1 MLKGK
6 TMKDAAFIGA
16 LLVFGIPT
24 GLIVWYALKT
34 SIEGHLDRLKGD
46 KYEQ

>member
-24 GLIVWYALKT
+24 GFIVRYAVKT
-34 SIEGHLDRLKGD
+34 SIEGHLNKLKGD